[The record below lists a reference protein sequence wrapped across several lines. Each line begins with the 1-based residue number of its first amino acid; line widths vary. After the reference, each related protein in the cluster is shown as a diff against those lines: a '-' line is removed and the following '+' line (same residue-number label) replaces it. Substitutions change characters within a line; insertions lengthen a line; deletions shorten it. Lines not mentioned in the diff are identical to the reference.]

1 MKFFLG
7 DLNLNPN
14 LHLTSIYS
22 CGMTTTPRMRGSNT
36 INIIICSKLLMID
49 EKNNANNDEF
59 KKIAGSNKI

>member
-1 MKFFLG
+1 
-7 DLNLNPN
+7 
-14 LHLTSIYS
+14 
-22 CGMTTTPRMRGSNT
+22 MTTTPKMRGSNT